1 MAVRIS
7 RRHLLLGSMMLP
19 ALASPGGIVMAQT
32 PESVGNFRFIYQ
44 NPVYRGQFIDF
55 LANVFH
61 LYPQDDLHAL
71 IAKET
76 ATAASDRDVY
86 LAVQRQLPDIKPLL
100 ADVTYALPTLRK
112 QKQVMMEQT
121 RALLPADR
129 RFEGYVEVGSNG
141 RYLDL
146 LEDVIDL
153 QGPRYFVSDLSQG
166 YSPVDIVDRGQ
177 LRLAGE
183 HMLLAGYQPA
193 LGSNIGRESIDL
205 MTIYIGFHHCPVG
218 LRDAFIGALR
228 DTLRPGGYLVVR
240 DHDVTDEPMWRMVA
254 LAHDVFN
261 LGTYENWQYNEDELR
276 QFYSIEALDARM
288 LRNGFRPVGQKL
300 YQAGDPTHN
309 ALMAFQKV

>member
-1 MAVRIS
+1 MRIS
-7 RRHLLLGSMMLP
+7 RRHFLSNSMLLS
-19 ALASPGGIVMAQT
+19 ALALSNGVALAQA

-61 LYPQDDLHAL
+61 LYPQDELHAL
-71 IAKET
+71 IARE
-76 ATAASDRDVY
+76 AAAAASDHDAY
-86 LAVQRQLPDIKPLL
+86 LAVQRQLLDIKPLL
-100 ADVTYALPTLRK
+100 ADVTYALPALRK
-112 QKQVMMEQT
+112 QKLVMMEQT
-121 RALLPADR
+121 RALLPVDR
-129 RFEGYVEVGSNG
+129 RYEGYVEVGSNG

-146 LEDVIDL
+146 LEDAIDL
-153 QGPRYFVSDLSQG
+153 QGPRFFISDLPQS

-193 LGSNIGRESIDL
+193 LGSNIGRESVDL
-205 MTIYIGFHHCPVG
+205 MTVYIGFHHCPVD

-228 DTLRPGGYLVVR
+228 DTLRPGGFLVVR

-261 LGTYENWQYNEDELR
+261 LGTYESWQYNERELR
-276 QFYSIEALDARM
+276 QFYSIEALDERM
-288 LRNGFRPVGQKL
+288 LRNGFRAVGRKL